1 MEKVAPSER
10 FRSELDEVLAG
21 VGGEEDPIE
30 TVGRLGARLIL
41 QQALEDEVTGF
52 LGRRRYE
59 RAGETVGHRNG
70 YEPKTVKTTS
80 GAMSLERPRVRDAGK
95 LGFESRILGKGV
107 ARTHALESLVI
118 SGFLRG
124 LSTRD
129 VEAALEEVFEEPIA
143 SKSTVSRICEDTRER
158 YRQWCR
164 RRLEAHDI
172 VYCFLD
178 AIYLKLH
185 PDDTPSEGVLV
196 CWGVTLEGR
205 KILLGLALG
214 SRESCEAWL
223 AFGRDM
229 IDRGLRAPALV
240 IADGAPGIWK
250 AVAELWPD
258 ALEQRCTVHALR
270 NVTAK
275 LPERHHQEVKARWW
289 KAFDDARSPGEATR
303 ELQGIIAD
311 YKAAYPSAMAVI
323 ERDLPALV
331 LHLRFP
337 SEHRKRSGRR
347 MKMSRA
353 ACQCRSFCR
362 ALRSERAWST
372 PERSAGFGA
381 LALPRSVSHLVT
393 RESRPVGGGHAFF
406 AGRCLGLPVGD
417 QLAIGTF
424 GLLGER
430 PLAGADLL

>member
-10 FRSELDEVLAG
+10 FRYELDEVLAG

-30 TVGRLGARLIL
+30 TVGKLGARLIL
-41 QQALEDEVTGF
+41 QQALEDEVSEF

-59 RAGETVGHRNG
+59 RAEETVSHRNG
-70 YEPKTVKTTS
+70 HEPRTVKTTS
-80 GAMSLERPRVRDAGK
+80 GAMRLERPRIRDGGR
-95 LGFESRILGKGV
+95 LGFVSRILGKGV

-164 RRLEAHDI
+164 RSLSEHDI

-178 AIYLKLH
+178 AIYLKLR
-185 PDDTPSEGVLV
+185 PEDKPAEGVLV

-205 KILLGLALG
+205 KVLLGLALG
-214 SRESCEAWL
+214 SRESHDSWL

-229 IDRGLRAPALV
+229 INRGLRAPALV

-250 AVAELWPD
+250 AVRELWPE

-270 NVTAK
+270 NVTGK
-275 LPERHHQEVKARWW
+275 LPERHHAEVKARWW

-311 YKAAYPSAMAVI
+311 YRTAYPSAMAVI
-323 ERDLPALV
+323 DTDLPALV
-331 LHLRFP
+331 THLRFP
-337 SEHRKRSGRR
+337 SEHRKRIRTTNLLERTFVEVRRRTKVIGRFPGETSALSLIWAVLELSSR
-347 MKMSRA
+347 GWRGVKMNPKTVAEIERLRRQLREDPAPPVTVEAEEVIA
-353 ACQCRSFCR
+353 A
-362 ALRSERAWST
+362 
-372 PERSAGFGA
+372 
-381 LALPRSVSHLVT
+381 
-393 RESRPVGGGHAFF
+393 
-406 AGRCLGLPVGD
+406 
-417 QLAIGTF
+417 
-424 GLLGER
+424 
-430 PLAGADLL
+430 

>member
-21 VGGEEDPIE
+21 VGEEQDPIE

-41 QQALEDEVTGF
+41 QQALEDEVSEF

-59 RAGETVGHRNG
+59 RRDETVSHRNG
-70 YEPKTVKTTS
+70 HEPKTVKTTS
-80 GAMSLERPRVRDAGK
+80 GAMRLERPRIRDAGK

-107 ARTHALESLVI
+107 TRTHALESLVI

-164 RRLEAHDI
+164 RRLEQHDI

-178 AIYLKLH
+178 AIYLKLR

-214 SRESCEAWL
+214 SRESYDAWL

-229 IDRGLRAPALV
+229 INRGLRSPALV
-240 IADGAPGIWK
+240 VADGAPGIWK
-250 AVAELWPD
+250 AVRELWPH

-270 NVTAK
+270 NVTGK

-289 KAFDDARSPGEATR
+289 KAFDEARSPGEAHQRAAGHHRRLPHGVSLGDGGHRNGPAGPCYASTVPLR
-303 ELQGIIAD
+303 ASQADQDHESPGENVRGGPPAYQGHR
-311 YKAAYPSAMAVI
+311 PVPW
-323 ERDLPALV
+323 RDLSAVFDL
-331 LHLRFP
+331 
-337 SEHRKRSGRR
+337 GR
-347 MKMSRA
+347 A
-353 ACQCRSFCR
+353 R
-362 ALRSERAWST
+362 ALI
-372 PERSAGFGA
+372 
-381 LALPRSVSHLVT
+381 PRVARGKDEPQDRH
-393 RESRPVGGGHAFF
+393 
-406 AGRCLGLPVGD
+406 
-417 QLAIGTF
+417 
-424 GLLGER
+424 
-430 PLAGADLL
+430 

>member
-10 FRSELDEVLAG
+10 FRAELDEVLAG
-21 VGGEEDPIE
+21 VDGQEDPIE

-41 QQALEDEVTGF
+41 QQALEDEVSEF

-59 RAGETVGHRNG
+59 RADETVSHRNG
-70 YEPKTVKTTS
+70 YEPRTVKTTS
-80 GAMSLERPRVRDAGK
+80 GSMTLERPRVRNAAK
-95 LGFESRILGKGV
+95 LGFESRVLGKGV

-129 VEAALEEVFEEPIA
+129 VEGALEEVFEDPIA

-158 YRQWCR
+158 YRQWCK
-164 RRLEAHDI
+164 RRLDEHDI

-178 AIYLKLH
+178 AVYLKLH

-214 SRESCEAWL
+214 SRESYESWL
-223 AFGRDM
+223 SFGRDM
-229 IDRGLRAPALV
+229 IARGMRSPALV

-250 AVAELWPD
+250 AVSELWPT
-258 ALEQRCTVHALR
+258 ALGQRCTVHALR

-275 LPERHHQEVKARWW
+275 LPERHHQELKARWW
-289 KAFDDARSPGEATR
+289 KIFDDARSPAEAAR

-311 YKAAYPSAMAVI
+311 YKSAYPSAMAVI

-331 LHLRFP
+331 VHLRFP
-337 SEHRKRSGRR
+337 SEHRKRIRTTNLLERTFVEVRRRTKVIGRFPGETSALSLIWAVLELSSR
-347 MKMSRA
+347 GWRGVKMNPKTVAEIERLRRQLRQDPEPPVTVEAEEVIA
-353 ACQCRSFCR
+353 A
-362 ALRSERAWST
+362 
-372 PERSAGFGA
+372 
-381 LALPRSVSHLVT
+381 
-393 RESRPVGGGHAFF
+393 
-406 AGRCLGLPVGD
+406 
-417 QLAIGTF
+417 
-424 GLLGER
+424 
-430 PLAGADLL
+430 